1 MEDKD
6 DNFSWPTEEE
16 FEALVS
22 LVKHGKIKPIVD
34 LLRSQKMNVHN
45 CIYDAL
51 ESLDSWDNSLK
62 WIITKTP
69 MQSLKKREKAG
80 RPSKNEIDPFY
91 NFKMLLLAELIA
103 KTQIKTLDQHNRL
116 AKKVELRN
124 AVLAEENISAILR
137 FKELGRTRQDALIQ
151 QAVQLFTKL

>member
-1 MEDKD
+1 MADKND
-6 DNFSWPTEEE
+6 HFSWPTEEE
-16 FEALVS
+16 FEALVL

-34 LLRSQKMNVHN
+34 LLRAQNMNVHN
-45 CIYDAL
+45 CIYDTL

-62 WIITKTP
+62 WIITHTP

-80 RPSKNEIDPFY
+80 RPSNNEIDLFY

-103 KTQIKTLDQHNRL
+103 KTQIKILDQHNRL
-116 AKKVELRN
+116 AKKIELRN
-124 AVLAEENISAILR
+124 AVLAEENIYLILR

-151 QAVQLFTKL
+151 QAVQLFTEI

>member
-1 MEDKD
+1 LEDKD

-34 LLRSQKMNVHN
+34 LLRSQEMNVHN

-62 WIITKTP
+62 WIITQTP

-80 RPSKNEIDPFY
+80 RPSKKEIDHFY
-91 NFKMLLLAELIA
+91 DLKMNILAKFIA

-116 AKKVELRN
+116 AKKIELRN
-124 AVLAEENISAILR
+124 AVLAEENISSILR

>member
-1 MEDKD
+1 LADKD

-16 FEALVS
+16 FEALIS

-34 LLRSQKMNVHN
+34 LLRAQNMNVHN
-45 CIYDAL
+45 CIYDTL

-62 WIITKTP
+62 WIITHTP

-80 RPSKNEIDPFY
+80 RPSNNEIDSFY

-103 KTQIKTLDQHNRL
+103 KTQIKILDQHNRL
-116 AKKVELRN
+116 AKKIELRN
-124 AVLAEENISAILR
+124 AVLAEENISSILR

-151 QAVQLFTKL
+151 QAVQLFTEI

>member
-1 MEDKD
+1 MADKND
-6 DNFSWPTEEE
+6 HFSWPTEEE

-22 LVKHGKIKPIVD
+22 LVKHGKIKPIVN
-34 LLRSQKMNVHN
+34 LLRSQNMNVHN

-51 ESLDSWDNSLK
+51 ENLDSWDNSLK
-62 WIITKTP
+62 WIITQTP

-80 RPSKNEIDPFY
+80 RPSKKEIDHFY
-91 NFKMLLLAELIA
+91 DLKMNILAKFIA

-116 AKKVELRN
+116 AKKIELRN
-124 AVLAEENISAILR
+124 AVLAEENISSILR

>member
-1 MEDKD
+1 MADKD
-6 DNFSWPTEEE
+6 NNFSWPTEEE
-16 FEALVS
+16 FEALIS
-22 LVKHGKIKPIVD
+22 LVKHGKIKPIVN
-34 LLRSQKMNVHN
+34 LLRSQNMNVHN

-51 ESLDSWDNSLK
+51 ENLDSWDNSLK
-62 WIITKTP
+62 WIITQTP

-80 RPSKNEIDPFY
+80 RPSKKEIDHFY
-91 NFKMLLLAELIA
+91 DLKMNILAKFIA

-116 AKKVELRN
+116 AKKIELRN
-124 AVLAEENISAILR
+124 AVLAEENISSILR